1 MHQGVGEWLIERSEL
16 SFHKKIRG
24 DSGGGGEGVIHA
36 GRWHGDVHIHTFG
49 SDTFDLNEVR
59 FYCDSYSLRSKRD
72 GFPVVSDFHPARY
85 RARQKGF
92 GQVW

>member
-24 DSGGGGEGVIHA
+24 DSRGGGEGVIHA

-49 SDTFDLNEVR
+49 SDSFDLNEVR
-59 FYCDSYSLRSKRD
+59 LYYDSCSLRSNRG
-72 GFPVVSDFHPARY
+72 GFHVVSDFHPAR
-85 RARQKGF
+85 
-92 GQVW
+92 